1 MTHYVLF
8 LILFRSTRG
17 TRAHER
23 IKANVTANAVM
34 RPNILLTGRG
44 DEISM
49 RKPETVEMADM
60 NMDEPVDRRVR
71 FIASLGSWSLDS
83 SLNLWMICTE

>member
-1 MTHYVLF
+1 M
-8 LILFRSTRG
+8 
-17 TRAHER
+17 
-23 IKANVTANAVM
+23 KAKVTARAVM

-60 NMDEPVDRRVR
+60 NIDDPVDFRVR
-71 FIASLGSWSLDS
+71 FIASLGS
-83 SLNLWMICTE
+83 